1 MVNDDRPTDR
11 EIRIARVL
19 RPLGTKPMT
28 RSQAVMAGK
37 LLGLHWTSVYR
48 LRRRFLGDPV
58 ASSVAP
64 MLRGPNPGDKR
75 VAAPVEQIIA
85 DVLTRWLPKQRE
97 LAHPQLD
104 TWMEI
109 RRRCLHAALP
119 APARN
124 TVARRLAE
132 HRDTQAAL
140 LADEPGAQI
149 PPGNFVAAAPL
160 EIVQID
166 HTQSD
171 VEVVDDWF
179 RRAIGRPWLSV
190 AIDIATRCVV
200 AVYVAMERPNAGTV
214 ALLLSRVA
222 LAKGPWLA
230 SIGVESDWPMRGL
243 PKVLHLD
250 NASEFKSR
258 ALRSGCGQYGIELMY
273 RPVGRP
279 QFGGHVERM
288 NRTLMQRLKGLPG
301 TTGNSTVG
309 RKARQSA
316 DRAALSLSE
325 FGQWLAL
332 EVAQRYHHSPH
343 RGLMGATPAS
353 AWASRSQSQPPRLLP
368 AGPDEALQFL
378 VRFMPMASR
387 TIQAD
392 GLTLF
397 HLRYWHPIFAAWRV
411 SQRKVVVR
419 YHPEDLS
426 RIFVSKN
433 GKEYLEAR
441 FADLRRPPI
450 SLWEQRAALRLLR
463 AQGNPDVSERLIF
476 AAIEKQ
482 RQIVA
487 AARRETKHARRQS
500 EGKRRPPK
508 GQQWAPP
515 AQPVPSTSDVD
526 YSRPAEPFPVEI
538 WESPWHKR

>member
-1 MVNDDRPTDR
+1 
-11 EIRIARVL
+11 
-19 RPLGTKPMT
+19 
-28 RSQAVMAGK
+28 MAGK

-64 MLRGPNPGDKR
+64 MLRGPKPGDRR
-75 VAAPVEQIIA
+75 VAPPVEQVIA
-85 DVLTRWLPKQRE
+85 DVLARWLPKQRE

-119 APARN
+119 APGRN
-124 TVARRLAE
+124 TVARRLVE
-132 HRDTQAAL
+132 HRDAQAAL
-140 LADEPGAQI
+140 VADEPGAQI
-149 PPGNFVAAAPL
+149 PPGNFVATAPL

-200 AVYVAMERPNAGTV
+200 AIYVAMERPNAGTV

-222 LAKGPWLA
+222 LVKEPWLA
-230 SIGVESDWPMRGL
+230 SIGVEADWPMHGL

-250 NASEFKSR
+250 NAAEFKSR
-258 ALRSGCGQYGIELMY
+258 ALRNGCGEYGIELMY

-325 FGQWLAL
+325 FGQWLTL

-353 AWASRSQSQPPRLLP
+353 AWSALSLTHPPRLLP
-368 AGPDEALQFL
+368 PGPDSALRFL
-378 VRFMPMASR
+378 VRFMPIASR

-411 SQRKVVVR
+411 SHRNVVVR

-426 RIFVSKN
+426 RIFVSKD

-450 SLWEQRAALRLLR
+450 SLWEQRAALRILR
-463 AQGNPDVSERLIF
+463 AQGKPDFSERLIF

-487 AARRETKHARRQS
+487 AARRETKHSRRQS
-500 EGKRRPPK
+500 DAKKRPSK

-515 AQPVPSTSDVD
+515 AQPVPSASKVD